1 MLKLVLER
9 VLKLMTLKNV
19 IKTFSIILLLILLTG
34 CGNKLNIKISDDK
47 RDFKV
52 TEKTDY
58 IELNYKDKIYNLH
71 NYEGKT
77 KEIVLIPNCSMDEDY
92 LSVTL
97 LTEDNLYFMMI
108 DDEDLESA
116 NDLNFTWISESKN
129 IKNLDYTKDIEQ
141 TSDKY
146 LYCFRNVQINYIN
159 SSKKSILM
167 SYDSDTVKKYDL
179 VNFN

>member
-1 MLKLVLER
+1 MLER

-34 CGNKLNIKISDDK
+34 CDNKLNIKISDDK

>member
-1 MLKLVLER
+1 MMER

-19 IKTFSIILLLILLTG
+19 IKTLSIVLIFIILTG
-34 CGNKLNIKISDDK
+34 CGNKLSITISDNK

-52 TEKTDY
+52 IEKTDY

-77 KEIVLIPNCSMDEDY
+77 KEIVLIPGCSMDEDY

-97 LTEDNLYFMMI
+97 LTESNLYFIMI
-108 DDEDLESA
+108 DDEDLENAS
-116 NDLNFTWISESKN
+116 DLNFTWISESKN

-159 SSKKSILM
+159 GSKKSILM
-167 SYDSDTVKKYDL
+167 SYDSSTIKKYDL

>member
-1 MLKLVLER
+1 MMER

-19 IKTFSIILLLILLTG
+19 IKTFSITLILILLTG
-34 CGNKLNIKISDDK
+34 CGNKLSIKISDDK

-77 KEIVLIPNCSMDEDY
+77 KEIVLIPGCSMDEDY

-97 LTEDNLYFMMI
+97 LTESNLYFIMI
-108 DDEDLESA
+108 DDEDLEGST
-116 NDLNFTWISESKN
+116 DLNFTWISESKN
-129 IKNLDYTKDIEQ
+129 IKYLDYTKDIEQ

-146 LYCFRNVQINYIN
+146 L
-159 SSKKSILM
+159 
-167 SYDSDTVKKYDL
+167 
-179 VNFN
+179 

>member
-1 MLKLVLER
+1 MMER
-9 VLKLMTLKNV
+9 VLKLMTFKNV
-19 IKTFSIILLLILLTG
+19 IKTFSIALILILLTG
-34 CGNKLNIKISDDK
+34 CGNKLSIKISDDK

-52 TEKTDY
+52 AEKTDY

-77 KEIVLIPNCSMDEDY
+77 KEIVLIPGCSMDEDY

-97 LTEDNLYFMMI
+97 LTESNLYFIMI
-108 DDEDLESA
+108 DDEDLEGST
-116 NDLNFTWISESKN
+116 DLNFTWISESKN

-159 SSKKSILM
+159 GSKKSILTIRPVLPFP
-167 SYDSDTVKKYDL
+167 S
-179 VNFN
+179 

>member
-1 MLKLVLER
+1 MER

-19 IKTFSIILLLILLTG
+19 IKTFSITLILILLTG
-34 CGNKLNIKISDDK
+34 CGNKLSIKISDDK

-77 KEIVLIPNCSMDEDY
+77 KEIVLIPGCSMDEDY

-97 LTEDNLYFMMI
+97 LTESNLYFIMI
-108 DDEDLESA
+108 DDEDLEGST
-116 NDLNFTWISESKN
+116 DLNFTWISESKN

-159 SSKKSILM
+159 GSKKSILM
-167 SYDSDTVKKYDL
+167 SDDSSTVKKYDL

>member
-1 MLKLVLER
+1 
-9 VLKLMTLKNV
+9 MTFKNV
-19 IKTFSIILLLILLTG
+19 IKTFSIALILILLTG
-34 CGNKLNIKISDDK
+34 CGNKLSIKISDDK

-58 IELNYKDKIYNLH
+58 IELNYKDK
-71 NYEGKT
+71 T
-77 KEIVLIPNCSMDEDY
+77 KVIVLITGCSMDVDY

-97 LTEDNLYFMMI
+97 LTESNLYFIMI
-108 DDEDLESA
+108 DDEDLEGST
-116 NDLNFTWISESKN
+116 DLNFTWISESKN

-159 SSKKSILM
+159 GSKKSILM
-167 SYDSDTVKKYDL
+167 SYDSSTMKKYDL

>member
-1 MLKLVLER
+1 MLKLMLER

-129 IKNLDYTKDIEQ
+129 IKDLDYTKDIEQ

>member
-1 MLKLVLER
+1 MLER

-19 IKTFSIILLLILLTG
+19 IKTFNIILLLILLTG

-47 RDFKV
+47 SDFKV

-129 IKNLDYTKDIEQ
+129 IKDLDYTKDIEQ

>member
-1 MLKLVLER
+1 MER

-19 IKTFSIILLLILLTG
+19 IKIFSIALILILLTG
-34 CGNKLNIKISDDK
+34 CGNKLSIKISDDK

-77 KEIVLIPNCSMDEDY
+77 KEIVLIPGCSMDEDY

-159 SSKKSILM
+159 GSKKSILM

-179 VNFN
+179 ANFN

>member
-1 MLKLVLER
+1 
-9 VLKLMTLKNV
+9 MTFKNV
-19 IKTFSIILLLILLTG
+19 IKTFSIALILILLTG
-34 CGNKLNIKISDDK
+34 CGNKLSIKISDDK

-52 TEKTDY
+52 AEKTDY

-77 KEIVLIPNCSMDEDY
+77 KEIVLIPGCSMDEDY

-97 LTEDNLYFMMI
+97 LTESNLYFIMI
-108 DDEDLESA
+108 DDEDLEGST
-116 NDLNFTWISESKN
+116 DLNFTWISESKN

-159 SSKKSILM
+159 GSKKSILM
-167 SYDSDTVKKYDL
+167 SYDSSTNVKKCVY
-179 VNFN
+179 

>member
-1 MLKLVLER
+1 MMER

-19 IKTFSIILLLILLTG
+19 IKTFSIALILILLTG
-34 CGNKLNIKISDDK
+34 CGNKLSIKISDDK

-52 TEKTDY
+52 AEKTDY

-77 KEIVLIPNCSMDEDY
+77 KEIVLIPGCSMDEDY

-97 LTEDNLYFMMI
+97 LTESNLYFIMI
-108 DDEDLESA
+108 DDEDLEGST
-116 NDLNFTWISESKN
+116 DLNFTWISESKN

>member
-1 MLKLVLER
+1 MLER

-19 IKTFSIILLLILLTG
+19 IKTFSIILLFILLTG

-129 IKNLDYTKDIEQ
+129 IKDLDYTKDIEQ

>member
-1 MLKLVLER
+1 
-9 VLKLMTLKNV
+9 MTFKNV
-19 IKTFSIILLLILLTG
+19 IKTFSIALILILLTG
-34 CGNKLNIKISDDK
+34 CGNKLSIKISDDK

-77 KEIVLIPNCSMDEDY
+77 KEIVLIPGCSMDEDY

-97 LTEDNLYFMMI
+97 LTESNLYFIMI
-108 DDEDLESA
+108 DDEDLEGST
-116 NDLNFTWISESKN
+116 DLNFTWISESKN
-129 IKNLDYTKDIEQ
+129 IKDLDYTKDIEQ

>member
-1 MLKLVLER
+1 MLER
-9 VLKLMTLKNV
+9 VLKLMILKNV
-19 IKTFSIILLLILLTG
+19 IKTFSIILLFILLTG

-77 KEIVLIPNCSMDEDY
+77 KEMVLIPNCSMDEDY

-97 LTEDNLYFMMI
+97 LTEGNLYFMMI

-116 NDLNFTWISESKN
+116 NDLNFTWISKSKN

>member
-58 IELNYKDKIYNLH
+58 IELNYK
-71 NYEGKT
+71 
-77 KEIVLIPNCSMDEDY
+77 
-92 LSVTL
+92 
-97 LTEDNLYFMMI
+97 
-108 DDEDLESA
+108 
-116 NDLNFTWISESKN
+116 
-129 IKNLDYTKDIEQ
+129 
-141 TSDKY
+141 
-146 LYCFRNVQINYIN
+146 
-159 SSKKSILM
+159 
-167 SYDSDTVKKYDL
+167 
-179 VNFN
+179 

>member
-1 MLKLVLER
+1 
-9 VLKLMTLKNV
+9 MTLKNV
-19 IKTFSIILLLILLTG
+19 IKTFSIILLFILLTG

-77 KEIVLIPNCSMDEDY
+77 KEIVLISNCSMDEDY

-108 DDEDLESA
+108 DDEDLEST

-129 IKNLDYTKDIEQ
+129 IKDLDYTKDIEQ

>member
-1 MLKLVLER
+1 MMER
-9 VLKLMTLKNV
+9 VLKLMTFKNV
-19 IKTFSIILLLILLTG
+19 IKTFSIALILILLTG
-34 CGNKLNIKISDDK
+34 CGNKLSIKISDDK

-52 TEKTDY
+52 AEKTDY

-77 KEIVLIPNCSMDEDY
+77 KEIVLIPGCSMDEDY

-97 LTEDNLYFMMI
+97 LTESNLYFIMI
-108 DDEDLESA
+108 DDEDLEGST
-116 NDLNFTWISESKN
+116 DLNFTWISESKN

-159 SSKKSILM
+159 GSKKSILM
-167 SYDSDTVKKYDL
+167 SYDRSTMKKYDL

>member
-1 MLKLVLER
+1 MLER

-34 CGNKLNIKISDDK
+34 CDNKLNIKISDDK

-167 SYDSDTVKKYDL
+167 SYDSDTVKKYFTTIL
-179 VNFN
+179 

>member
-1 MLKLVLER
+1 MLER
-9 VLKLMTLKNV
+9 VLKRMILKNV
-19 IKTFSIILLLILLTG
+19 ISKIISIFLIIIFITG
-34 CGNKLNIKISDDK
+34 CGKELNVKISDDK
-47 RDFKV
+47 KDFKV
-52 TEKTDY
+52 VEKDNY

-77 KEIVLIPNCSMDEDY
+77 KEIVLIPNCSMDEGY

-97 LTEDNLYFMMI
+97 LTESNLYFIMI
-108 DDEDLESA
+108 DDEDLENST
-116 NDLNFTWISESKN
+116 DFNFTWVSESNN
-129 IKNLDYTKDIEQ
+129 IKGLDYTKDIEQ

-159 SSKKSILM
+159 GSKRSILM
-167 SYDSDTVKKYDL
+167 SYDSDTIKKYDL

>member
-1 MLKLVLER
+1 
-9 VLKLMTLKNV
+9 MTLKNV
-19 IKTFSIILLLILLTG
+19 IKTFSVVLIFGLLAG

-47 RDFKV
+47 SDFKV

-58 IELNYKDKIYNLH
+58 IELDYKDKIYNLH

-77 KEIVLIPNCSMDEDY
+77 KEIVFIPNCSMDEDY

-116 NDLNFTWISESKN
+116 SDLNFTWISESKN
-129 IKNLDYTKDIEQ
+129 IKDLDYTKDIKQ

-159 SSKKSILM
+159 GSKKSILM
-167 SYDSDTVKKYDL
+167 SYDSDTIKKYDL
-179 VNFN
+179 INFN